1 MNSTENLEEGLVA
14 AVMDEAQT
22 DLEIASIAVEK
33 ILQGAK
39 SIAAGVHDR
48 NHVKASF
55 THHDGTPML
64 PEEALLHQCTHAASI
79 GRFLG
84 QEFLRKV
91 PAFLLEQFTA
101 VAGNRNVASSGA
113 MIAGLLNGFMIAF
126 ATRETEERAL
136 KAMLEVAR
144 ICDEANNIRGTS
156 FGQASE

>member
-22 DLEIASIAVEK
+22 DLEMASIAVEK
-33 ILQGAK
+33 ILQATK
-39 SIAAGVHDR
+39 TITAEVHDR
-48 NHVKASF
+48 NHVKVSF

-84 QEFLRKV
+84 REFLRKV
-91 PAFLLEQFTA
+91 PATLLEQFTA
-101 VAGNRNVASSGA
+101 VAGNRNVASCGA